1 MATTALRRRFDWERL
16 TDEALLEVRLSDLP
30 VRIEG
35 TPLEERV
42 RRLHFELDESGLRF
56 RPHVWLSEEWFTPDG
71 VPGFAIPF
79 YLAHPRL
86 MKLERRQMLEV
97 EGGTERECLRIMRHE
112 AGHAIDNAFL
122 FRSRPRWRQLFGR
135 FNAPYPDSYQPDPTS
150 RDFVL
155 HLGAWY
161 AQAHPAEDFAETFAV
176 WLATYETR
184 WRRRYAGWGALAK
197 LEYVDRLMRDA
208 AGRAPKN
215 RRRERVEELSE
226 LKLTLG
232 EHYRRKREH
241 YSMEW
246 PTDFDRDLL
255 RVFPAG
261 ARSAESPTAASF
273 LRRRGRELVH
283 AVARGT
289 GLHHYTLSQLL
300 SKVVE
305 RSKLLGLR
313 VAGPEAEAHGGALVL
328 LTVQAMKVVHTG
340 YHRIPL

>member
-1 MATTALRRRFDWERL
+1 MRQAVKAAFDLDRL
-16 TDEALLEVRLSDLP
+16 TDEGLLGMRLCDLP

-42 RRLHFELDESGLRF
+42 RRLHFELDEAGLRF
-56 RPHVWLSEEWFTPDG
+56 RPHVWLSLEWFTPDG
-71 VPGFAIPF
+71 VPGFAAPF

-122 FRSRPRWRQLFGR
+122 FRARPRWRKLFGR
-135 FNAPYPDSYQPDPTS
+135 FNSPYPDSYQPDPTS

-161 AQAHPAEDFAETFAV
+161 AQAHAAEDFAETFAV
-176 WLATYETR
+176 WLATYESR
-184 WRRRYAGWGALAK
+184 WRKRYNGWGALAK
-197 LEYVDRLMRDA
+197 LEYVDRLMRGV
-208 AGRAPKN
+208 AGHAPKN
-215 RRRERVEELSE
+215 RRRDRVEELSG
-226 LKLTLG
+226 LRLTLG

-241 YSMEW
+241 YSIAW
-246 PTDFDRDLL
+246 PADFDRDLL
-255 RVFPAG
+255 RVFPRG
-261 ARSAESPTAASF
+261 ARDDAGPTAASF

-300 SKVVE
+300 TQVIE
-305 RSKLLGLR
+305 RSKLLRLR
-313 VAGPEAEAHGGALVL
+313 LAGGEDAALSGALVL

>member
-1 MATTALRRRFDWERL
+1 MTSRACASART
-16 TDEALLEVRLSDLP
+16 
-30 VRIEG
+30 
-35 TPLEERV
+35 
-42 RRLHFELDESGLRF
+42 SGS
-56 RPHVWLSEEWFTPDG
+56 SEEWFTPDG

-112 AGHAIDNAFL
+112 AGHAIDNAFR
-122 FRSRPRWRQLFGR
+122 FR
-135 FNAPYPDSYQPDPTS
+135 NATDAGDSSSGVSTRAYPDSYQPDPTS

-176 WLATYETR
+176 WLATHETR
-184 WRRRYAGWGALAK
+184 WRRRYAGWDALAK
-197 LEYVDRLMRDA
+197 LEYVDRADA
-208 AGRAPKN
+208 
-215 RRRERVEELSE
+215 RRRRARAEEPSARTRRRTLPARAHARRALPAQARALLDRVA
-226 LKLTLG
+226 G
-232 EHYRRKREH
+232 G
-241 YSMEW
+241 
-246 PTDFDRDLL
+246 L
-255 RVFPAG
+255 RPRPAAASSPRARG
-261 ARSAESPTAASF
+261 ARRRARPPPASCAAAAAT
-273 LRRRGRELVH
+273 LVH

-305 RSKLLGLR
+305 RSRLLGLR
-313 VAGPEAEAHGGALVL
+313 VAGPEAEAHSGALVL

-340 YHRIPL
+340 YQRIPL